1 MSNLSNSS
9 EYYKRSQSVLAGPS
23 TFGKAVDQFA
33 YGITPY
39 ALERGEGAYL
49 WDVDGNKY
57 LDTMMSLGAVFL
69 GYCNPKVDTAIKK
82 QLKKGISFSLA
93 HRLEIEVAE
102 MLCERIPCADM
113 VRFGKNG
120 NDVTTAAVRLGR
132 YVTGNNH
139 ILFCGYHGWPDWY
152 ISKTSVNGGIPSE
165 VGDYSHRFPYNDL
178 EALEK
183 LLQELEGNAACI
195 IMEATSRIHPKDGY
209 LQGVRELADKYKVI
223 LIFDEIVTGFRFH
236 RGGYQSVCGVTPDLA
251 CFSKAMGNG
260 VPISALVGKRNV
272 MEKCTEIFYSLTF
285 AGETLSLAA
294 AKAVMEVMDEDNV
307 PQVIEENG
315 QYFIDGM
322 NSQINKYGLQD
333 TVVVEGYPCRS
344 VMFFR
349 DAQDI
354 PATDTRTYWIQEL
367 TKKGILTAGY
377 HIVSFAHKKPEI
389 DFLLTRYD
397 QVFADIKSSLD
408 DGTLS
413 EKLQC
418 PSAKLSAR
426 DL

>member
-23 TFGKAVDQFA
+23 TFGKGVDQFA

-39 ALERGEGAYL
+39 AIERGEGAYL

-69 GYCNPKVDTAIKK
+69 GYCNPKVDDAIKQ
-82 QLKKGISFSLA
+82 QLKNGISFSLA
-93 HRLEIEVAE
+93 HRLEVEVAE

-120 NDVTTAAVRLGR
+120 NDVTSAAIRLAR

-139 ILFCGYHGWPDWY
+139 ILFCGYHGWQDWY
-152 ISKTSVNGGIPSE
+152 ISKTSVNGGIPNE
-165 VGDYSHRFPYNDL
+165 VGDYSHRFSYNDL
-178 EALEK
+178 GALEK
-183 LLQELEGNAACI
+183 TLQEFEGKTACI
-195 IMEATSRIHPKDGY
+195 IMEATSRVHPREGY
-209 LQGVRELADKYKVI
+209 LQGVRDLADKYKVI

-260 VPISALVGKRNV
+260 VPVSALVGKRDI
-272 MEKCTEIFYSLTF
+272 MEKCPDIFFSLTF

-294 AKAVMEVMDEDNV
+294 AKAVMEVIDEENV
-307 PQVIEENG
+307 PQVITENG
-315 QYFIDGM
+315 QYFM
-322 NSQINKYGLQD
+322 NEMNNQIKKQGLQD
-333 TVVVEGYPCRS
+333 AVEVEGYPCRS
-344 VMFFR
+344 VLIFR

-367 TKKGILTAGY
+367 SKKGVLTAGY
-377 HIVSFAHKKPEI
+377 HIVSFAHQKPEI
-389 DFLLTRYD
+389 DYLLTRYD
-397 QVFADIKSSLD
+397 EVFLDIKVSLD
-408 DGTLS
+408 DASLS

-418 PSAKLSAR
+418 PSAKQSAR